1 MLKYLLPW
9 AVLAASS
16 SAAMAECGN
25 IDDACQVDG
34 GEYLIA
40 LPEGDIKGSILF
52 LHGFG
57 GSGKG
62 SVGQSW
68 VKDALARGYA
78 VIGPDGLKRETGNQP
93 RAWSFHPDWRQQRDE
108 VAFLTSVRDDAASR
122 FDLDA
127 DSMALGGFSIG
138 GSMTSYFA
146 CSAPDVFHAY
156 LPVSGGFW
164 RPHPTECTG
173 PVRLLHTHGWTDTTV
188 PLEGR
193 VVRGE
198 DINDPDGF
206 VQGDIFYTLGMWRE
220 VNECVQIRAD
230 KFVTK
235 GPFMRRS
242 WERCTDGSALE
253 FALFPGGHRVPNGW
267 AKMAFDWLENL

>member
-1 MLKYLLPW
+1 
-9 AVLAASS
+9 
-16 SAAMAECGN
+16 
-25 IDDACQVDG
+25 
-34 GEYLIA
+34 
-40 LPEGDIKGSILF
+40 
-52 LHGFG
+52 
-57 GSGKG
+57 
-62 SVGQSW
+62 
-68 VKDALARGYA
+68 
-78 VIGPDGLKRETGNQP
+78 
-93 RAWSFHPDWRQQRDE
+93 
-108 VAFLTSVRDDAASR
+108 
-122 FDLDA
+122 
-127 DSMALGGFSIG
+127 
-138 GSMTSYFA
+138 
-146 CSAPDVFHAY
+146 
-156 LPVSGGFW
+156 
-164 RPHPTECTG
+164 
-173 PVRLLHTHGWTDTTV
+173 
-188 PLEGR
+188 

>member
-1 MLKYLLPW
+1 MG
-9 AVLAASS
+9 LA
-16 SAAMAECGN
+16 
-25 IDDACQVDG
+25 
-34 GEYLIA
+34 
-40 LPEGDIKGSILF
+40 
-52 LHGFG
+52 
-57 GSGKG
+57 KG

-156 LPVSGGFW
+156 LPVSGGF
-164 RPHPTECTG
+164 
-173 PVRLLHTHGWTDTTV
+173 
-188 PLEGR
+188 
-193 VVRGE
+193 
-198 DINDPDGF
+198 
-206 VQGDIFYTLGMWRE
+206 
-220 VNECVQIRAD
+220 
-230 KFVTK
+230 
-235 GPFMRRS
+235 
-242 WERCTDGSALE
+242 
-253 FALFPGGHRVPNGW
+253 
-267 AKMAFDWLENL
+267 